1 MKYYKAI
8 FNLPDDLIP
17 PPTVGFQINIP
28 IQTPQGIQIKDNI
41 FTTALIPIKSVVED
55 CEDFIEVDKTEEEKD
70 V

>member
-8 FNLPDDLIP
+8 FNLPDDLTP
-17 PPTVGFQINIP
+17 PPTVWVQINNP
-28 IQTPQGIQIKDNI
+28 IQTPHGIQIKNNV
-41 FTTALIPIKSVVED
+41 FTAALIPIKSVVED